1 MQWLL
6 ESDPAIQYQTR
17 RDLLEDDNPKIRK
30 RIEKLGWGS
39 QILSKRRADGHWG
52 NGFSQPKW
60 ISSHYTLLD
69 LKNLSINPELAA
81 ARECIRMILET
92 EKGRD
97 GGLNPSR
104 DLRFSDVCINGMFLN
119 YASYFGA
126 DQNEL
131 KSIIDFILSQK
142 MNDGGFN
149 CEVKETGA
157 RHSSMHSTISV
168 LEGILEYKRMW
179 YSYRLSELEEA
190 AFDGHEFLLRHQLFL
205 SDQPDDPIRK
215 EFMNFAYPCRWK
227 YDILRALDYFQDAGQ
242 LWDVRLRPALD
253 ALLTKRN
260 RDGTWNTPAPYPGLV
275 HFEMEYADMPGRWNT
290 LRALRVQKYFSEKKS
305 SERKRI

>member
-119 YASYFGA
+119 YASYF
-126 DQNEL
+126 
-131 KSIIDFILSQK
+131 
-142 MNDGGFN
+142 
-149 CEVKETGA
+149 
-157 RHSSMHSTISV
+157 
-168 LEGILEYKRMW
+168 
-179 YSYRLSELEEA
+179 
-190 AFDGHEFLLRHQLFL
+190 
-205 SDQPDDPIRK
+205 
-215 EFMNFAYPCRWK
+215 
-227 YDILRALDYFQDAGQ
+227 
-242 LWDVRLRPALD
+242 
-253 ALLTKRN
+253 
-260 RDGTWNTPAPYPGLV
+260 
-275 HFEMEYADMPGRWNT
+275 
-290 LRALRVQKYFSEKKS
+290 
-305 SERKRI
+305 